1 MNDFFFLN
9 QKQQKLQALPPVFEE
24 DVRIFVPPPP
34 HQTVKLFC
42 SG

>member
-1 MNDFFFLN
+1 
-9 QKQQKLQALPPVFEE
+9 LPPVFEE